1 MYYMVLYMTS
11 SQINIRTSNT
21 LVDELDSLVEHG
33 IFRNRTEAVN
43 EGIRLIIRRYK
54 AMKISKKIDQIAKG
68 KHSNKN
74 LTDALLELRKKE
86 DA

>member
-1 MYYMVLYMTS
+1 MAS

-21 LVDELDSLVEHG
+21 LVDELDLLVEHG

-68 KHSNKN
+68 KHSKEN
-74 LTDALLELRKKE
+74 LTDALMGLREEE
-86 DA
+86 DT

>member
-74 LTDALLELRKKE
+74 LTDALLELREKE

>member
-1 MYYMVLYMTS
+1 MVLYMTS

-21 LVDELDSLVEHG
+21 LVDELDSLVDRG
-33 IFRNRTEAVN
+33 IFRSRTEAVN

-54 AMKISKKIDQIAKG
+54 AMKISKKIDLIAKG

-74 LTDALLELRKKE
+74 LTDALLELREKE

>member
-1 MYYMVLYMTS
+1 MTS

>member
-21 LVDELDSLVEHG
+21 LVDELDSLVDRG

-74 LTDALLELRKKE
+74 LTDALLELREEE

>member
-1 MYYMVLYMTS
+1 MTS

-54 AMKISKKIDQIAKG
+54 AMRISKKIDQIAKG

>member
-1 MYYMVLYMTS
+1 MVLYMTS

-21 LVDELDSLVEHG
+21 LVDELDSLVDRG
-33 IFRNRTEAVN
+33 IFRSRTEAVN

>member
-21 LVDELDSLVEHG
+21 LVDELDSLVDRG

-74 LTDALLELRKKE
+74 LTDALLELREKE

>member
-1 MYYMVLYMTS
+1 MVLYMTS

-74 LTDALLELRKKE
+74 LTDALLELREKE